1 MASPMRGKAPLD
13 ERQRSVRVHPDVLR
27 KARGADGGTDG
38 GAERGEARRGAPP
51 AMAREMARD
60 MAQAAPQPVGWRR
73 RVTGKV
79 SRMASLLVMRLPMP
93 AEVKWQYTLD
103 FIGDLTIEYYLDL
116 AKSMP
121 EAEARLLVVRTLSAS
136 GRRWMRDM
144 TRKQGVTLGTTLA
157 LADVLKLVFR
167 TLNIDTSV
175 EVLRDEVM
183 VTNHACPYLAQ
194 ATEQG
199 LASSRMCEMICGDVT
214 SLMDGISQGL
224 PAPVRYRSQTMMGQ
238 GDRVCTKHFS
248 VTRHVGG

>member
-1 MASPMRGKAPLD
+1 MATPMRGKAPLD
-13 ERQRSVRVHPDVLR
+13 ERQRLVRVHSDVLR
-27 KARGADGGTDG
+27 KARGADRERDE
-38 GAERGEARRGAPP
+38 GAARGEGRLGATA
-51 AMAREMARD
+51 AMARGMARD
-60 MAQAAPQPVGWRR
+60 IAQVAPQPLGWRR
-73 RVTGKV
+73 RVTGTV

-175 EVLRDEVM
+175 EVLRDEVV
-183 VTNHACPYLAQ
+183 VTNHACPYLAK
-194 ATEQG
+194 ATEQRM
-199 LASSRMCEMICGDVT
+199 ASSRMCEMICGDVT
-214 SLMDGISQGL
+214 SLMDGMSQGL

-238 GDRVCTKHFS
+238 GDRVCTKYFS
-248 VTRHVGG
+248 VTRPAGG